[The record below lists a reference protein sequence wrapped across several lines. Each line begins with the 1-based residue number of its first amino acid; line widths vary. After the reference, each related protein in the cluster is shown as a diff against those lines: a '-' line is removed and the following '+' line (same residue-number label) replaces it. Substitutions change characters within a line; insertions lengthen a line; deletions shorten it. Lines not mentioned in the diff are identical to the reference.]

1 MVIGVNRFY
10 ISDIHIDYGT
20 RIALG
25 PMLPHA
31 VTRKPGESPLPV
43 TRGTFAYEVYST
55 GSLVPVLYR

>member
-31 VTRKPGESPLPV
+31 VTRKPGESPLGAARDARYFRV
-43 TRGTFAYEVYST
+43 RGVQ
-55 GSLVPVLYR
+55 YR

>member
-31 VTRKPGESPLPV
+31 VTRKPGESPHGPARDARYFRV
-43 TRGTFAYEVYST
+43 RGVQ
-55 GSLVPVLYR
+55 YR